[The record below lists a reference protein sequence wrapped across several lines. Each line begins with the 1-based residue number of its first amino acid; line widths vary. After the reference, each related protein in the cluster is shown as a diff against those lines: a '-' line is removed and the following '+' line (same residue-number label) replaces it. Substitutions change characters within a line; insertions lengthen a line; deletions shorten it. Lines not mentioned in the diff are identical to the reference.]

1 MRVKADLELCQGHA
15 ICQMEA
21 PEIFRVRERPD
32 DHDQV
37 EVLQGEI
44 PEALRQKLEAAVR
57 YCPNRVLSIVE
68 DEGRNPRRAATDP
81 VGRRLHGQRDPLE
94 PGESG

>member
-1 MRVKADLELCQGHA
+1 MRVRADLDLCQGHGM
-15 ICQMEA
+15 CQEEA

-37 EVLQGEI
+37 ELLLDEI
-44 PEALRQKLEAAVR
+44 PEALRSRLEAAVR

-68 DEGRNPRRAATDP
+68 DD
-81 VGRRLHGQRDPLE
+81 
-94 PGESG
+94 